1 MTPRRK
7 YTEEQKAEALRI
19 YKAEGTTAA
28 SKQTGIPKPTISSWA
43 RRDGMHTVRNQNT
56 AAATEAATVDAAAA
70 RATVAG
76 NTIRA
81 ADKAASTILERL
93 EAEAL
98 TIPLR
103 ELATVYGILVDK
115 HVLLA
120 RLDDTGDDYSAVDSW
135 INHLMDSAPTRT

>member
-1 MTPRRK
+1 MARRQ

-19 YKAEGTTAA
+19 YQAEGTTAA
-28 SKQTGIPKPTISSWA
+28 AKQTGIPKPTISSWA
-43 RRDGMHTVRNQNT
+43 RRDGVRTVRNQRT
-56 AAATEAATVDAAAA
+56 ADAVEAATLDAAAV
-70 RATVAG
+70 RATVSG

-81 ADKAASTILERL
+81 ADKAAAAIVQRL

-103 ELATVYGILVDK
+103 ELATVYGILIDK

-120 RLDDTGDDYSAVDSW
+120 RLDNAGDDYAAVDAW
-135 INHLMDSAPTRT
+135 LNHIVDGAPART